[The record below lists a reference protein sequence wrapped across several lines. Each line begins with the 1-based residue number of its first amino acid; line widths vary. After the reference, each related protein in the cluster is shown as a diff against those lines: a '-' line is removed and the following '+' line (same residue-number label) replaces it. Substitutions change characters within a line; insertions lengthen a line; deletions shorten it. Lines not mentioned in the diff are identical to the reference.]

1 MFQKIQRWF
10 TKKQTATIVL
20 MYHRV
25 AQRLYDPWELCV
37 SPAHFEEQLQVLK
50 KTGLVVPMNE
60 LADGITNEQT
70 DRPSIVITFDD
81 GYLDNFL
88 VAKPILE
95 KYQLPATF
103 YISNKHIGTEKGFW
117 WDELAIVCLKT
128 AALPQTLHLD
138 IAGSTFYFLL
148 GEETDLSAPL
158 SQRYETW
165 SAYGAIPGLRAKL
178 YLALWE
184 FLSPLPYTQQQ
195 QVLARLKEWAG
206 LPPFG
211 NISEPCMSESQ
222 LHALSVNPLFTI
234 GGHTVTHPALA
245 YHSRTLQRQEIGA
258 NKQFLE
264 TLTGL
269 PVNTFSYPSNSFTE
283 ETIEVLK
290 ELRFQTAF
298 TTAAQPV
305 NNQQDVFHIGRFQVN
320 DWPASKFETELKRFM
335 SL

>member
-1 MFQKIQRWF
+1 MLQKIQRLF
-10 TKKQTATIVL
+10 AKKQTATIVL

-37 SPAHFEEQLQVLK
+37 SPSNFEEHLQVLK
-50 KTGLVVPMNE
+50 KTGLVISMHE
-60 LADGITNEQT
+60 LTNRITNEQT

-103 YISNKHIGTEKGFW
+103 YISSKHIGTEKGFW
-117 WDELAIVCLKT
+117 WDELAIICLKT
-128 AALPQTLHLD
+128 VVLPQTLHLD
-138 IAGSTFYFLL
+138 IAGSAFDFFL
-148 GEETDLSAPL
+148 GEETDLSASL

-184 FLSPLPYTQQQ
+184 ALSPLPYTQQQ
-195 QVLARLKEWAG
+195 QVLTKLKEWAG
-206 LPPFG
+206 MPPSV
-211 NISEPCMSESQ
+211 NIGEPCMSENQ
-222 LHALSVNPLFTI
+222 LHTLSVNPLFTI

-245 YHSRTLQRQEIGA
+245 YHTRALQRQEIA
-258 NKQFLE
+258 TNKQYLE

-283 ETIEVLK
+283 ETIEVVK
-290 ELRFQTAF
+290 ELNFKTAF

-305 NNQQDVFHIGRFQVN
+305 NNRKDVFHIGRFQVN